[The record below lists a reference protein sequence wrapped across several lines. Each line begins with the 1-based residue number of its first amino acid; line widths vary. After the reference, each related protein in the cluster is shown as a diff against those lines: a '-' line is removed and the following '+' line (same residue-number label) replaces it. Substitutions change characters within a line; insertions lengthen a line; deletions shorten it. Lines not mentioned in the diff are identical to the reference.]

1 MKYNKGTSR
10 KNREKH
16 SKARRVTV
24 AARPIKMKVKRGD
37 TVKVISGK
45 DKGKQGEVV
54 KVMPR
59 ENKIVVDGIA
69 IAKRHLRHTSRGQ
82 SGRIVE
88 RAMPINASN
97 VAVVAGKKKDAK
109 N

>member
-16 SKARRVTV
+16 VSKKGGEVKVRA
-24 AARPIKMKVKRGD
+24 IKLKVKKGD

-45 DKGKQGEVV
+45 DKGKQGEVM
-54 KVMPR
+54 KAMPR
-59 ENKIVVDGIA
+59 TGKIVVEGVA
-69 IAKRHLRHTSRGQ
+69 LAKRHLRSTGRGQ

-88 RAMPINASN
+88 RPMPIDASN
-97 VAVVAGKKKDAK
+97 VVSVSSKKAAK